1 MKGRLPKP
9 TATQIAAGDP
19 SKLGKRK
26 LQEKLESEP
35 AATCGLPACPSHLKG
50 RARNVWEFWAE
61 ELAVMNLDRKPDA
74 QMLEGA
80 CSAYARA
87 VQADLEVERVGIT
100 VTESIV
106 DKDGE
111 VIPLKVK
118 KNPAVDVSN
127 AAWRQVRAFCSEF
140 GFSPVSRT
148 RLAVEKRDESAA
160 DLMAILS
167 QPRDRGNAD
176 SVN

>member
-9 TATQIAAGDP
+9 TTIQIAAGDP

-35 AATCGLPACPSHLKG
+35 AATCGLPDCPGHLKG
-50 RARNVWEFWAE
+50 RARQVWTFWAE

-80 CSAYARA
+80 CSAYDRA
-87 VQADLEVERVGIT
+87 VEADIEVNDRGIT
-100 VTESIV
+100 IE
-106 DKDGE
+106 E
-111 VIPLKVK
+111 PLVNKLGDVVGYKIK

-148 RLAVEKRDESAA
+148 RLAVEKRDESTA
-160 DLMAILS
+160 DLMVALS
-167 QPRDRGNAD
+167 QPREPRPA
-176 SVN
+176 VN

>member
-1 MKGRLPKP
+1 M
-9 TATQIAAGDP
+9 QIAAGDP
-19 SKLGKRK
+19 QKLGKRK

-35 AATCGLPACPSHLKG
+35 AATCGLPECPRHLKG
-50 RARNVWEFWAE
+50 RAREVWTFWTT
-61 ELAVMNLDRKPDA
+61 ELAVMQIDRRPDA

-80 CSAYARA
+80 CVAYSRA

-100 VTESIV
+100 VSESTV
-106 DKDGE
+106 ADNGE
-111 VIPLKVK
+111 VIVLKIK

-148 RLAVEKRDESAA
+148 RLAGSGTKDKSESLM
-160 DLMAILS
+160 DLLS
-167 QPRDRGNAD
+167 APRAPRPEA
-176 SVN
+176 VQ